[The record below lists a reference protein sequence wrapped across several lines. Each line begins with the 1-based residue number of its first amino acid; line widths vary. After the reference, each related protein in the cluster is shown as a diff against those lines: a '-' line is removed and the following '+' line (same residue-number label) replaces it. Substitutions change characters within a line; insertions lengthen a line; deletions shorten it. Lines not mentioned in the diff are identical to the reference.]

1 MLTHQEIIDLLKQA
15 KDKAEKLDNEFYEL
29 LALDI
34 QDLIDNI
41 KEKEENGNK
50 I

>member
-1 MLTHQEIIDLLKQA
+1 MAHQEIIDLLKQA

-41 KEKEENGNK
+41 KEKEKTNGK
-50 I
+50 